1 MLLLKIATAL
11 LLSIDVQVELLNGE
25 SAAGILSAVNSSEVA
40 LTVDGAAQK
49 FPLSE
54 VILIEQTSQP
64 TPAADS
70 EQGQLLLANGA
81 RLSARLEELSA
92 QNAAATTTIGPV
104 QLPRVQLRAVRLSPE
119 NRDWD
124 DQWQSF
130 LKRDNDEDLLILKK
144 RDGSGL
150 DFYGGAISGMSGDK
164 IDFVLDG
171 DAVPVPRQRVYG
183 LIFTDTAVPA
193 VPAVRITLSD
203 QSTLTAAALSAD
215 AESLKIRTSWGEEI
229 PAAWS
234 SIRSIDFSSGR
245 FHYLSDLDPVK
256 ETYNGIHPRES
267 VLEDLL
273 QDDEELRN
281 AAMRLWKLHRD
292 QLPMGPLGPLPL
304 TLRGR
309 VYRKGVWL
317 FPSCRIDYALDGRYS
332 QFQALAGVDD
342 EVAWNCSDGK
352 ETSKVRLTV
361 LSDGDEV
368 WNQLIDAPADPVRI
382 GLDVTGVR
390 TLSLVVDFGDE
401 DNACDFLDLADARLL
416 VAP

>member
-25 SAAGILSAVNSSEVA
+25 SAAGTLSAVNSSEVA

-150 DFYGGAISGMSGDK
+150 DFYGGAISGMSDDK

-183 LIFTDTAVPA
+183 LIFTATP
-193 VPAVRITLSD
+193 PLLLLLSRSPLATSRHSLQPHCRLM
-203 QSTLTAAALSAD
+203 QS
-215 AESLKIRTSWGEEI
+215 
-229 PAAWS
+229 
-234 SIRSIDFSSGR
+234 
-245 FHYLSDLDPVK
+245 H
-256 ETYNGIHPRES
+256 
-267 VLEDLL
+267 
-273 QDDEELRN
+273 
-281 AAMRLWKLHRD
+281 
-292 QLPMGPLGPLPL
+292 
-304 TLRGR
+304 
-309 VYRKGVWL
+309 
-317 FPSCRIDYALDGRYS
+317 
-332 QFQALAGVDD
+332 
-342 EVAWNCSDGK
+342 
-352 ETSKVRLTV
+352 
-361 LSDGDEV
+361 
-368 WNQLIDAPADPVRI
+368 
-382 GLDVTGVR
+382 
-390 TLSLVVDFGDE
+390 
-401 DNACDFLDLADARLL
+401 
-416 VAP
+416 